1 MVKAKT
7 RGYDAHGV
15 WQQDKW
21 QDKRL
26 LFKRNIGLD
35 KHGTI
40 GKFWHGGLEAIKQEA
55 KQAADTWRNKEN
67 YQDQRYIEARPQ
79 LKAQIVKHAANL
91 CQYFRDD
98 YTKTDAERA
107 AITVDAIASEFIAGC
122 RKGNHESLDTY
133 FASSA

>member
-1 MVKAKT
+1 M
-7 RGYDAHGV
+7 RGDIDQVLITGKDNFGIAPTWPYDIVSLDYSGGLFYPDGS
-15 WQQDKW
+15 QQP
-21 QDKRL
+21 QR
-26 LFKRNIGLD
+26 
-35 KHGTI
+35 
-40 GKFWHGGLEAIKQEA
+40 LEAIKQEA